1 MNQPEK
7 EEQQLLQQQQ
17 QQPCARIKTD
27 LCFSASAGDELR
39 KTSHLGNHK
48 SIISIQ
54 QLLLA

>member
-7 EEQQLLQQQQ
+7 EEQQLLQQQ